1 MLCISIFR
9 IPIRQGRAGRG
20 AELVNNLQIAKMS
33 AIDDVK
39 QRADIVE
46 VISEYVRLTKSGRTF
61 RGLCPFHSEKN
72 PSFYVYPEQQTWHCF
87 GACSTGGDV
96 FSFIMKKQGVSFGE
110 ALRLLA
116 DRAGITVSKHSV
128 AEAEGKE
135 RLYQANQAAAQY
147 FHNLLLNSPAG
158 EKARRYLS
166 SRGLSTKAIGDFQ
179 LGYSLDGWDAL
190 KRYLMDKGY
199 IEDELL
205 AAGLIMET
213 EASKIHDRFRHKL
226 MFPITDARGR
236 VTGFGARVLDESL
249 PKYIN
254 SPQTP
259 IFDKSSSLYGI
270 NLAQPAIRQQNMVVL
285 VEGYMDVIMAHQ
297 HGFANVVATMGT
309 SLTDKQINT
318 IKKLTRNVVLA
329 LDADAAGGEAML
341 RGVNYENTLE
351 AEVKV
356 AILPE
361 GKDPDEVIK
370 EEGRIWQRLVSEA
383 LPVIDY
389 IFDTVTSKLDL
400 ATASGKS
407 LAGDKLLPII
417 AEIRDDIRRD
427 HYLNK
432 LSALTGVSYRNLE
445 AALGK
450 IRPDRR
456 AREPKAEATARA
468 LQPIWSSPVE
478 ENCLALLVQHFELKA
493 ECQGLLPEYFE
504 DTRNRE
510 IFAVYNEANDLASLK
525 ARLDGALA
533 EHFDSLVRKSLRA
546 TQIERRYAEC
556 ILRLREKYF
565 RSLETK
571 KAQALASA
579 AEAGGSVAEL
589 AVLQEQGIETSLR
602 LGEVFTQ
609 RGQIRSGA
617 REVRNNGLGR

>member
-33 AIDDVK
+33 VIDDVK

-87 GACSTGGDV
+87 GACSTGGDA

-116 DRAGITVSKHSV
+116 DRAGITVSKRSV

-213 EASKIHDRFRHKL
+213 EAGKIHDRFRHKL

-356 AILPE
+356 VILPE

-370 EEGRIWQRLVSEA
+370 EDGRIWEQLVSEA

-389 IFDTVTSKLDL
+389 IFNTVTSKLDL
-400 ATASGKS
+400 AAASGKS

-432 LSALTGVSYRNLE
+432 LAALTGVSYRNLE

-579 AEAGGSVAEL
+579 AEAGGSAAEL
-589 AVLQEQGIETSLR
+589 VALQEQGIETSLR

>member
-1 MLCISIFR
+1 
-9 IPIRQGRAGRG
+9 
-20 AELVNNLQIAKMS
+20 MS
-33 AIDDVK
+33 VIDDVK

-46 VISEYVRLTKSGRTF
+46 VIGEYVRLTKSGRTF

-87 GACSTGGDV
+87 GACSTGGDA

-116 DRAGITVSKHSV
+116 DRAGITVSKRSV

-213 EASKIHDRFRHKL
+213 EAGKIHDRFRHKL

-309 SLTDKQINT
+309 SLADKQINT

-370 EEGRIWQRLVSEA
+370 EDGKIWEQLVSEA

-400 ATASGKS
+400 AAASGKS

-432 LSALTGVSYRNLE
+432 LAALTGVSYRNLE

-579 AEAGGSVAEL
+579 AEAGGSAAEL
-589 AVLQEQGIETSLR
+589 VALQEQGIETSLR